1 MVIPRFLFLAGG
13 FQLFPP
19 EHKYTRCCSSGYKRE
34 YNHSS
39 YQIFCA
45 ELRRFRFCF
54 CFCYHLCGRFGGVV
68 CCCRWQSPAAQ
79 PEDTS
84 TNHANIRCFIVIPP
98 LLFSSPCKD
107 SIKNTAPDKTSSAVS
122 CFRLRL
128 ITSLHSGWYMVQY
141 DVPDIP
147 NEFHSSES
155 EHCYKHPYLFRQES
169 AYQ

>member
-1 MVIPRFLFLAGG
+1 MVIPRFLFLAGR

-54 CFCYHLCGRFGGVV
+54 CSLCGFTGIR
-68 CCCRWQSPAAQ
+68 RIKWPAAAGSPQQ
-79 PEDTS
+79 PS
-84 TNHANIRCFIVIPP
+84 PRMPAQSHANIRCFIVIPP
-98 LLFSSPCKD
+98 LFFSSPCKD